1 MEMKDGLISRSCLI
15 FSLLSAGGV
24 HLQAQDDTTSVVMVA
39 QEPVKYPARPLL
51 LSLVLP
57 GAGQYYNKSPL
68 WKSATFL
75 GVEAISVAGWFHFNA
90 EADVLK
96 NKYQLFADKNWNL
109 QTWYFFTETGPV
121 TKQDHDGRFWTEND
135 FKAMLNYEGT
145 HHLTLHLTGD
155 LASLY
160 GEFVSSDSL
169 GVLSQYLDTGNITV
183 VRDRHFYENVG
194 KYDQFVGG
202 WSDINTDWYWE
213 EKDVGDSTEI
223 VIKTPMKADYLDQRF
238 ESNQMLTF
246 AKYSVSV
253 LLFNHVVSGLEAVWS
268 SQRKSRVKTHSSKIE
283 TDVSLVYNP
292 YNVFGIGGVT
302 LTFGF

>member
-15 FSLLSAGGV
+15 FSLLFAGGV
-24 HLQAQDDTTSVVMVA
+24 QLPAQDDTTSVVMVA
-39 QEPVKYPARPLL
+39 QEPANYPARPLL

-68 WKSATFL
+68 WKSASFL
-75 GVEAISVAGWFHFNA
+75 GVEAISVAGWFHFNG

-96 NKYQLFADKNWNL
+96 NNYQMFADENWNL
-109 QTWYFFTETGPV
+109 QTWYYFTLNGPDNR
-121 TKQDHDGRFWTEND
+121 QEYDGRAWTEND
-135 FKAMLNYEGT
+135 FKAMRDYEGT
-145 HHLTLHLTGD
+145 HHLTLHLTGE
-155 LASLY
+155 LAALY

-169 GVLSQYLDTGNITV
+169 GVLSDSLGTDNITV

-202 WSDINTDWYWE
+202 WSDINTGWYWE
-213 EKDVGDSTEI
+213 EKDVGDSIEI
-223 VIKTPMKADYLDQRF
+223 VIKTPMKANYLDQRF

-253 LLFNHVVSGLEAVWS
+253 LMFNHVVSGLEAVWS
-268 SQRKSRVKTHSSKIE
+268 SQRKTQGKTQSNKIE
-283 TDVSLVYNP
+283 TDVSLLYNP
-292 YNVFGIGGVT
+292 YNAFGIGGVSF
-302 LTFGF
+302 TFGF

>member
-15 FSLLSAGGV
+15 FSLLFAGGV
-24 HLQAQDDTTSVVMVA
+24 QLPAQDDTMSVVMVA
-39 QEPVKYPARPLL
+39 QEPANYPARPLL

-68 WKSATFL
+68 WESAMYL
-75 GVEAISVAGWFHFNA
+75 GVEAISVAGWFHFNG

-96 NKYQLFADKNWNL
+96 NNYQMFADENWNL
-109 QTWYFFTETGPV
+109 QTWYYFTLNGPDNR
-121 TKQDHDGRFWTEND
+121 QEYDGRAWTEND
-135 FKAMLNYEGT
+135 FKAMRDYEGT
-145 HHLTLHLTGD
+145 HHLTLHLTGE
-155 LASLY
+155 LAALY

-169 GVLSQYLDTGNITV
+169 GVLSQYLDTGNINV

-213 EKDVGDSTEI
+213 EKDVGDSIEI
-223 VIKTPMKADYLDQRF
+223 VIKTPMKANYLDQRF

-253 LLFNHVVSGLEAVWS
+253 LMFNHVVSGLAAVWS
-268 SQRKSRVKTHSSKIE
+268 SQRKARVKTQSNKIE
-283 TDVSLVYNP
+283 TDVSLLYNP
-292 YNVFGIGGVT
+292 YNAFGIGGVSF
-302 LTFGF
+302 TFGF

>member
-15 FSLLSAGGV
+15 FSLLFAGGV
-24 HLQAQDDTTSVVMVA
+24 QLPAQDDTTSVVMVA
-39 QEPVKYPARPLL
+39 QEPANYPARPLL

-68 WKSATFL
+68 WKSASFL
-75 GVEAISVAGWFHFNA
+75 GVEAISVAGWFHFNG

-96 NKYQLFADKNWNL
+96 NNYQMFADENWNL
-109 QTWYFFTETGPV
+109 QTWYYFTLNGPDNR
-121 TKQDHDGRFWTEND
+121 QEYDGRAWTEND
-135 FKAMLNYEGT
+135 FKAMRDYEGT
-145 HHLTLHLTGD
+145 HHLTLHLTGE
-155 LASLY
+155 LAALY

-169 GVLSQYLDTGNITV
+169 GVLSDSLGTDNITV

-213 EKDVGDSTEI
+213 EKDVGDSIEI
-223 VIKTPMKADYLDQRF
+223 VIKTPMKANYLDQRF

-253 LLFNHVVSGLEAVWS
+253 LMFNHVVSGLEAVWS
-268 SQRKSRVKTHSSKIE
+268 SQRKTQGKTQSNKIE
-283 TDVSLVYNP
+283 TDVSLLYNP
-292 YNVFGIGGVT
+292 YNVFGIGGVSF
-302 LTFGF
+302 TFGF

>member
-1 MEMKDGLISRSCLI
+1 LI
-15 FSLLSAGGV
+15 FSLLFAGGV
-24 HLQAQDDTTSVVMVA
+24 QLPAQDDTTSVVMVA
-39 QEPVKYPARPLL
+39 QEPANYPARPLL

-68 WKSATFL
+68 WKSASFL
-75 GVEAISVAGWFHFNA
+75 GVEAISVAGWFHFNG

-96 NKYQLFADKNWNL
+96 NNYQMFADENWNL
-109 QTWYFFTETGPV
+109 QTWYYFTLNGPDNR
-121 TKQDHDGRFWTEND
+121 QEYDGRAWTEND
-135 FKAMLNYEGT
+135 FKAMRDYEGT
-145 HHLTLHLTGD
+145 HHLTLHLTGE
-155 LASLY
+155 LAALY

-169 GVLSQYLDTGNITV
+169 GVLSDSLGTDNITV

-213 EKDVGDSTEI
+213 EKDVGDSIEI
-223 VIKTPMKADYLDQRF
+223 VIKTPMKANYLDQRF

-253 LLFNHVVSGLEAVWS
+253 LMFNHVVSGLEAVWS
-268 SQRKSRVKTHSSKIE
+268 SQRKTQGKTQSNKIE
-283 TDVSLVYNP
+283 TDVSLLYNP
-292 YNVFGIGGVT
+292 YNVFGIGGVSF
-302 LTFGF
+302 TFGF

>member
-15 FSLLSAGGV
+15 FSLLIAGGV
-24 HLQAQDDTTSVVMVA
+24 QLPAQDDTMSVVMVA
-39 QEPVKYPARPLL
+39 QEPANYPARPLL

-68 WKSATFL
+68 WKSASFL
-75 GVEAISVAGWFHFNA
+75 GVEAISVAGWFHFNG

-96 NKYQLFADKNWNL
+96 NNYQMFADENWNL

-121 TKQDHDGRFWTEND
+121 TKQYHDGRSWTEND
-135 FKAMLNYEGT
+135 FKAMINYDGT

-213 EKDVGDSTEI
+213 EKDVGDSIEI
-223 VIKTPMKADYLDQRF
+223 VIKTPMKANYLDKRF

-253 LLFNHVVSGLEAVWS
+253 LMFNHVVSGLEAVWS
-268 SQRKSRVKTHSSKIE
+268 SQRKSRVKTQSSKIE
-283 TDVSLVYNP
+283 TDVSLLYNP
-292 YNVFGIGGVT
+292 NNAFGIGGVSF
-302 LTFGF
+302 TFGF

>member
-15 FSLLSAGGV
+15 FSLLFAGGAQ
-24 HLQAQDDTTSVVMVA
+24 LPAQDDTTSMVIVA
-39 QEPVKYPARPLL
+39 QEPVNYPARPLL

-68 WKSATFL
+68 WKSASFL
-75 GVEAISVAGWFHFNA
+75 GVEAMSVVGWFHFNS

-96 NKYQLFADKNWNL
+96 NNYQLFADENWNL

-121 TKQDHDGRFWTEND
+121 TKLRHDGRSWTDND
-135 FKAMLNYEGT
+135 FKAMNNYEGT
-145 HHLTLHLTGD
+145 HHLTLHLTGE
-155 LASLY
+155 LAALY

-169 GVLSQYLDTGNITV
+169 GVLSQYLDTGNINV

-223 VIKTPMKADYLDQRF
+223 VIKTPMKDDYLEMFPNCD
-238 ESNQMLTF
+238 
-246 AKYSVSV
+246 
-253 LLFNHVVSGLEAVWS
+253 
-268 SQRKSRVKTHSSKIE
+268 
-283 TDVSLVYNP
+283 
-292 YNVFGIGGVT
+292 
-302 LTFGF
+302 

>member
-1 MEMKDGLISRSCLI
+1 MEMKDGFISRSCLI
-15 FSLLSAGGV
+15 FSLLCAAGAQ
-24 HLQAQDDTTSVVMVA
+24 LLAQDDTMSVVIVA
-39 QEPVKYPARPLL
+39 QEPANYPARPLL

-68 WKSATFL
+68 WKSASFL
-75 GVEAISVAGWFHFNA
+75 GVEAISVAGWFHFNG

-96 NKYQLFADKNWNL
+96 NNYQMFADENWNL
-109 QTWYFFTETGPV
+109 QTWYYFTLNGPDNR
-121 TKQDHDGRFWTEND
+121 QEYDGRAWTEND
-135 FKAMLNYEGT
+135 FKAMRDYEGT
-145 HHLTLHLTGD
+145 HHLTLHLTGE
-155 LASLY
+155 LAALY

-169 GVLSQYLDTGNITV
+169 GVLSDSLGTDNITV

-213 EKDVGDSTEI
+213 EKDVGDSIEI
-223 VIKTPMKADYLDQRF
+223 VIKTPMKANYLDQRF

-253 LLFNHVVSGLEAVWS
+253 LMFNHVVSGLEAVWS
-268 SQRKSRVKTHSSKIE
+268 SQRKTQGKTQSNKIE
-283 TDVSLVYNP
+283 TDVSLLYNP
-292 YNVFGIGGVT
+292 YNVFGIGGVSF
-302 LTFGF
+302 TFGF